1 MKCRSCRAAAPLN
14 SCVKGHLSMATPIRS
29 SRDIIVRTDRW
40 AEAVQFYE
48 TVLGFAVIY
57 RSESLVGF
65 ETGAFCLYVEKG
77 FPHGPVL
84 DFLTPDVGASRDTLL
99 AAGCKVIEENVTAP
113 RCYLKDPF
121 GLAFNVGTTGSG
133 R

>member
-1 MKCRSCRAAAPLN
+1 MT
-14 SCVKGHLSMATPIRS
+14 TPIRS

-40 AEAVQFYE
+40 AEAVLFYE

-57 RSESLVGF
+57 RSESMVGF
-65 ETGAFCLYVEKG
+65 ETGALCLYVENG
-77 FPHGPVL
+77 APHEPVL
-84 DFLTPDVGASRDTLL
+84 DFLTPDVSAMRDRLL
-99 AAGCKVIEENVTAP
+99 AAGCNLVEESASTP

-121 GLAFNVGTTGSG
+121 GLTFNLGTSASG

>member
-1 MKCRSCRAAAPLN
+1 MTTS
-14 SCVKGHLSMATPIRS
+14 VRS
-29 SRDIIVRTDRW
+29 SRDIILRTDRW
-40 AEAVQFYE
+40 VEAVVFYE

-77 FPHGPVL
+77 APHEPVL
-84 DFLTPDVGASRDTLL
+84 DFLTPDVSAVRDRLL
-99 AAGCKVIEENVTAP
+99 AAGCQLIEESASAP
-113 RCYLKDPF
+113 RCYLRDPF
-121 GLAFNVGTTGSG
+121 GLTFNLGTAASG

>member
-1 MKCRSCRAAAPLN
+1 MPI
-14 SCVKGHLSMATPIRS
+14 TPQS

-40 AEAVQFYE
+40 PEAVSFYE
-48 TVLGFAVIY
+48 AVLGFQVIY

-77 FPHGPVL
+77 TPHGPVL
-84 DFLTPDVGASRDTLL
+84 DFLTADVTALRKRLL
-99 AAGCKVIEENVTAP
+99 EAGCRPIEENAAVP
-113 RCYLKDPF
+113 RCYLQDPF
-121 GLAFNVGTTGSG
+121 GITFNLGTKSSG